1 MSRTLLTVDQV
12 VDHLQISRST
22 WDKWRAK
29 GVAPLVITLPNGQLR
44 VDEVD
49 LNLWL
54 DSFIEVA
61 S

>member
-12 VDHLQISRST
+12 VDGLQISRST

-29 GVAPLVITLPNGQLR
+29 GVAPAVIALPNGQLR
-44 VDEVD
+44 VDDVD

-54 DSFIEVA
+54 DSFTEVA